1 MIGGIELPRIRQKNA
16 DYMRKDF
23 IAALRAGQGNA
34 GLLQKKEL
42 ADASGIP
49 YSTLRKRLDNPEK
62 LTVEE
67 LRQLI
72 AAIPLAP
79 EAVLAFV
86 GYSAKDIN
94 NLAAEI

>member
-1 MIGGIELPRIRQKNA
+1 MPRIRQKNA
-16 DYMRKDF
+16 EYMRKDF
-23 IAALRAGQGNA
+23 IAAVRVGQGKA

-72 AAIPLAP
+72 AAIPLSPA
-79 EAVLAFV
+79 AVLSFV
-86 GYSAKDIN
+86 GYSAKDFKD
-94 NLAAEI
+94 LAAEI